1 MEQKENKFI
10 IVNHIKKIMVEKDIT
25 PYKLSRI
32 TNIPR
37 QTITRII
44 ENKYSNPEIYTL
56 SAIAQSLSV
65 QTDSLFEMKINPR
78 FLFTK
83 QNLNIINEL
92 NEHLKIKFNFL
103 IYNNVENMNI
113 GKNLNIY
120 TNYSTQRRLYFSG
133 NFAIIPKDNE
143 LLLRD
148 FDLIENRANISDD
161 EKFNLYYG
169 ILNSMKY
176 FGSHI
181 LNVHKIKLH
190 MGFVHINLQDCN
202 TNTSP
207 NVISTMLNDSNKESH
222 NLIIYFRA
230 AFLCGFRISPESIIY
245 RNGFRDFWMQ
255 KNV

>member
-120 TNYSTQRRLYFSG
+120 TRDCLKTKNSG
-133 NFAIIPKDNE
+133 II
-143 LLLRD
+143 
-148 FDLIENRANISDD
+148 
-161 EKFNLYYG
+161 
-169 ILNSMKY
+169 
-176 FGSHI
+176 
-181 LNVHKIKLH
+181 
-190 MGFVHINLQDCN
+190 
-202 TNTSP
+202 
-207 NVISTMLNDSNKESH
+207 
-222 NLIIYFRA
+222 
-230 AFLCGFRISPESIIY
+230 
-245 RNGFRDFWMQ
+245 
-255 KNV
+255 